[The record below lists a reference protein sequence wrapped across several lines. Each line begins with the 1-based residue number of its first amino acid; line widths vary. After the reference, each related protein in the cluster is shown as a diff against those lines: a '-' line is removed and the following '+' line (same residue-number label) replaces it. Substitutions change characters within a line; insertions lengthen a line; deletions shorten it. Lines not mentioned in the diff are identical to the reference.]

1 MLKRWTTIH
10 LFCYL
15 LNMIGDLINNVSRL
29 IFSDNK
35 QKLVIVYK
43 DLTTKEFDMTRAEYD
58 EMIKTGDFSI
68 IKNG

>member
-1 MLKRWTTIH
+1 
-10 LFCYL
+10 
-15 LNMIGDLINNVSRL
+15 MIGDLINNVSRL